1 MWLMGKEA
9 VCRYCERLEES
20 GDELIANESAPR
32 SLLPGSVIGGRLRIG
47 GGVHPI
53 ATRWGSFIPLQLKGG
68 S

>member
-9 VCRYCERLEES
+9 MCRYCERLVES
-20 GDELIANESAPR
+20 GDELLANESAQR

-47 GGVHPI
+47 GGVHPV
-53 ATRWGSFIPLQLKGG
+53 ATRGGSSIPLQLKGG